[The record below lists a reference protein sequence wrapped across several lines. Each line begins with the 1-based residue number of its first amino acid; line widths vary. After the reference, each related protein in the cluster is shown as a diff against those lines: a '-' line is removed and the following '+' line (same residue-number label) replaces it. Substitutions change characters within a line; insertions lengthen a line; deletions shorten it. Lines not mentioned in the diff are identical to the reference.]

1 MTHPCAGDKPPS
13 WCSEKRRRKTG
24 STVRANAA
32 RKARKAAEKLS
43 KKNLGSVTPAQIAA
57 HLKSHGVKITSKKTC
72 TIQSGPR
79 KNRLK
84 KGCFYGRGALK
95 GKILK
100 KTKTG

>member
-1 MTHPCAGDKPPS
+1 MTHPCASAKPPS
-13 WCSEKRRRKTG
+13 WCNKKKSKAKSKKR
-24 STVRANAA
+24 A
-32 RKARKAAEKLS
+32 S
-43 KKNLGSVTPAQIAA
+43 KKNLGSVTPAQVAA
-57 HLKSHGVKITSKKTC
+57 HLKNHGVKIVSKKTC

-95 GKILK
+95 GTILK